1 MGANKSKSKF
11 EELEQKQNA
20 LMKQN
25 ADMAK
30 RLAEQEEANKRQH
43 EATVGQI
50 AKMILVIG
58 LGDG

>member
-43 EATVGQI
+43 
-50 AKMILVIG
+50 
-58 LGDG
+58 